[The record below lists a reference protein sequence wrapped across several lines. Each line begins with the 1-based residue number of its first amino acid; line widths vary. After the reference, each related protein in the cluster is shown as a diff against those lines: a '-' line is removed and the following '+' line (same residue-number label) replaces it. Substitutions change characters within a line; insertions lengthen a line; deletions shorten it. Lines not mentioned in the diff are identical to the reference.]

1 MQWILDR
8 VALPLVE
15 DDTMMS
21 VISSLFQKLRSYN
34 RLFFNAFLMLTV
46 FVGASTYHMVV
57 SADDQMRKKWLAWV
71 INADIFCI
79 IIFVVLIVFRSLE
92 LWGKK
97 KKVNKQVY
105 RNHILIVTAVLTIP
119 SLLVFLF
126 NMTFVQQ
133 GIQAWF
139 GDPVRTSLKISQ
151 NVAQTYIDENFQT
164 LATASDAII
173 GRMRECE
180 FFQNKT
186 TAELSQLLQ
195 RSLKLEASMFSF
207 SEATIINQHMEKI
220 AWVGQHYYDNE
231 VSAVDVYEVFAG
243 KTQRSVRINDSL
255 YVISPIGAFDNMFLM
270 LVVCKRLDPKI
281 VKNIDHALNAVKSF
295 TGLDM
300 QKEHSK
306 ITLNWLMA
314 LLTFLVILV
323 SISFGFMLVEWLMKP
338 ISDLISTA
346 VKVKQGNWSVRAAL
360 PAGRNEL
367 SALPKTFNMMLDHIY
382 QQHESIRHEK
392 DLTDMIIAHI
402 SQGVVLINQDGTVAH
417 TNNRACTILNIEAK
431 PGLSLQELSME
442 LYTTF
447 QRYGQSGTQGVD
459 TYISNAQGFRRL
471 QVYIG
476 VLKHSPIQSL
486 IVFDDVTDLL
496 AAQKQE
502 SWRDIAKRIA
512 HEIKNPLT
520 PIQLSAE
527 RLRRKVIKEFP
538 EEQQEV
544 FLDYLD
550 VVSRQV
556 QTIATLVRELT
567 SFSQTSILTM
577 KPLNLVDLCRQVV
590 AFYQSSHEDFRFNFY
605 AADST
610 YMIQGEETQLQQV
623 LNNLMTNAVLILNES
638 NQRDKIVNV
647 ELTADDHTIKLE
659 VRDNGPGFDKEIM
672 HKLAEPYVTKRKGG
686 TGVGLAVVAK
696 ILHDHGASLRFANA
710 QEGGAIVKIG
720 FKRGERHIS
729 H

>member
-1 MQWILDR
+1 MIKNLI
-8 VALPLVE
+8 P
-15 DDTMMS
+15 
-21 VISSLFQKLRSYN
+21 FCQKLFHKLHLHN
-34 RLFFNAFLMLTV
+34 RILFNAFLFFTV
-46 FVGASTYHMVV
+46 CVGTSTYYMVV
-57 SADDQMRKKWLAWV
+57 SANDRLRQKWLTWI
-71 INADIFCI
+71 INADILCI
-79 IIFVVLIVFRSLE
+79 VVFIVLITFRALE
-92 LWGKK
+92 LWGKR

-105 RNHILIVTAVLTIP
+105 RKHILIVTAVLTIP

-126 NMTFVQQ
+126 NITFVQQ

-139 GDPVRTSLKISQ
+139 GDPVKISLQ
-151 NVAQTYIDENFQT
+151 ISQSVAQTYIDESLHT
-164 LATASDAII
+164 LAKASDTIVIRTRELFHHPALR
-173 GRMRECE
+173 GRTNE
-180 FFQNKT
+180 FFQKKANSV
-186 TAELSQLLQ
+186 LSQLLQ
-195 RSLKLEASMFSF
+195 EAMQFEANMFSF
-207 SEATIINQHMEKI
+207 SEVTIINQRMEKI
-220 AWVGQHYYDNE
+220 AWVGQEFRDTAIASI
-231 VSAVDVYEVFAG
+231 SAIDAYEVFAG
-243 KTQRSVRINDSL
+243 KTQKSLRIKDSL
-255 YVISPIGAFDNMFLM
+255 YVISPIGTFDNMFLM
-270 LVVCKRLDPKI
+270 LVVCKHLDPKI
-281 VKNIDHALNAVKSF
+281 VKNIDHALNAVKNF

-346 VKVKQGNWSVRAAL
+346 VKIKQGDWNVRAQL
-360 PAGRNEL
+360 PTGRNEL

-382 QQHESIRHEK
+382 QQHEFIRHEK
-392 DLTDMIIAHI
+392 DLTDMIIEHI
-402 SQGVVLINQDGTVAH
+402 SQGVVSVDQDGKIAH
-417 TNNRACTILNIEAK
+417 TNNRARTILNMEAT
-431 PGLSLQELSME
+431 PGILLQDFSME
-442 LYTTF
+442 LYTIF
-447 QRYGQSGTQGVD
+447 QRYRQSGTQSIDV
-459 TYISNAQGFRRL
+459 YINNTQGFRRL

-476 VLKHSPIQSL
+476 MLKSAPVQYL

-520 PIQLSAE
+520 PIQLSTE
-527 RLRRKVIKEFP
+527 SLRRKIMKDFP
-538 EEQQEV
+538 KQQQDM

-556 QTIATLVRELT
+556 QTISTLVRELT
-567 SFSQTSILTM
+567 SFSQTTIMTM
-577 KPLNLVDLCRQVV
+577 RAINLVDLCRQVV
-590 AFYQSSHEDFRFNFY
+590 TFYQTSHDDFQFNFY
-605 AADST
+605 TADGA
-610 YMIQGEETQLQQV
+610 YIIQGEETQIQQV

-638 NQRDKIVNV
+638 NQNDKVVNV
-647 ELTADDHTIKLE
+647 ELTADDHTIWLE
-659 VRDNGPGFDKEIM
+659 IRDNGPGFDKEIM

-720 FKRGERHIS
+720 FKRGDFKPE
-729 H
+729 

>member
-1 MQWILDR
+1 MIQL
-8 VALPLVE
+8 LTPL
-15 DDTMMS
+15 
-21 VISSLFQKLRSYN
+21 FHKLQRYN
-34 RLFFNAFLMLTV
+34 RIFFNSFLLFTAY
-46 FVGASTYHMVV
+46 VGASTYYMVI
-57 SADDQMRKKWLAWV
+57 SADDLLRQKWLAWI
-71 INADIFCI
+71 INADILCI
-79 IIFVVLIVFRSLE
+79 VVFIVLITFRALE
-92 LWGKK
+92 LWGKR

-105 RNHILIVTAVLTIP
+105 RKHILIVTTVLTVP

-126 NMTFVQQ
+126 NITFVQQ

-139 GDPVRTSLKISQ
+139 GEPVKTSLQISQ
-151 NVAQTYIDENFQT
+151 SVAQTYIDDNFGR
-164 LATASDAII
+164 LATASEAMVIRLRELFQNTARV
-173 GRMRECE
+173 GRMSE
-180 FFQNKT
+180 FFQNK
-186 TAELSQLLQ
+186 AGSDLSRYLQELMQF
-195 RSLKLEASMFSF
+195 EANMFSF
-207 SEATIINQHMEKI
+207 SEVTIINQNMQKI
-220 AWVGQHYYDNE
+220 ASVGQIHAENE
-231 VSAVDVYEVFAG
+231 IAATDIYEVFIW
-243 KTQRSVRINDSL
+243 KHQKSVRVKDSL
-255 YVISPIGAFDNMFLM
+255 YVISPIGTFDDTFLM

-281 VKNIDHALNAVKSF
+281 VKKIDHALNAVKNF
-295 TGLDM
+295 TGLDK

-346 VKVKQGNWSVRAAL
+346 VKIKQGNWNVRAQL
-360 PAGRNEL
+360 PTGRNEL

-382 QQHESIRHEK
+382 QQHEFIRHEK
-392 DLTDMIIAHI
+392 DLTDMILAHM
-402 SQGVVLINQDGTVAH
+402 SQGVMLLSEDGVVVH
-417 TNNRACTILNIEAK
+417 TNNRARTILNVDPK
-431 PGLSLQELSME
+431 PHALLQDLSME

-447 QRYGQSGTQGVD
+447 QRYGQSGTHGVD

-476 VLKHSPIQSL
+476 ILKHTPVQCL

-520 PIQLSAE
+520 PIQLSTE
-527 RLRRKVIKEFP
+527 SLRRKIMKDFP
-538 EEQQEV
+538 KEQQEM

-567 SFSQTSILTM
+567 SFSQTTIMTM
-577 KPLNLVDLCRQVV
+577 REINLVDLCRQIVT
-590 AFYQSSHEDFRFNFY
+590 FYQTSHDDFRFDFY
-605 AADST
+605 TASST
-610 YMIQGEETQLQQV
+610 YLVQGEETQIQQV

-638 NQRDKIVNV
+638 NQSDKVVQV
-647 ELTADDHTIKLE
+647 ELTADDHTIWLE

-696 ILHDHGASLRFANA
+696 ILHDHGASLRFSNA

-720 FKRGERHIS
+720 FKRGES
-729 H
+729 HASDSDQI

>member
-1 MQWILDR
+1 MLTSI
-8 VALPLVE
+8 
-15 DDTMMS
+15 
-21 VISSLFQKLRSYN
+21 FQKLQDYN

-46 FVGASTYHMVV
+46 FVGASTYYMVV
-57 SADDQMRKKWLAWV
+57 SANDHIRQKWLSWI
-71 INADIFCI
+71 INADILCI
-79 IIFVVLIVFRSLE
+79 VIFIVLIVFRSLE
-92 LWGKK
+92 LWGKR

-105 RNHILIVTAVLTIP
+105 RKHILIVTAVLTIP

-126 NMTFVQQ
+126 NITFVQQ
-133 GIQAWF
+133 GIQTWF
-139 GDPVRTSLKISQ
+139 GDPVKKSLQISQ
-151 NVAQTYIDENFQT
+151 SVAQTYINENYQT
-164 LATASDAII
+164 LVTASDAII
-173 GRMRECE
+173 GRMRDCD

-186 TAELSQLLQ
+186 GSELARLLQ
-195 RSLKLEASMFSF
+195 QGLNVETTMFSF
-207 SEATIINQHMEKI
+207 SEAMIINQNMQKI
-220 AWVGQHYYDNE
+220 AWVGQLHSDNE
-231 VSAVDVYEVFAG
+231 VSAADIYEVFAG
-243 KTQRSVRINDSL
+243 KIQKSLRIKDSL
-255 YVISPIGAFDNMFLM
+255 YVISPIGTFDNAFLM
-270 LVVCKRLDPKI
+270 LVVCKHLEPKI
-281 VKNIDHALNAVKSF
+281 MKAVDHALNAVKNF

-306 ITLNWLMA
+306 ITLKWLMA

-323 SISFGFMLVEWLMKP
+323 SILFGFMLVEWLMKP

-346 VKVKQGNWSVRAAL
+346 VKIKQGNWNVRAQL
-360 PAGRNEL
+360 PTGRNEL

-402 SQGVVLINQDGTVAH
+402 SQGVVLMNHDGSIAH
-417 TNNRACTILNIEAK
+417 TNNRARTILNVEAK
-431 PGLSLQELSME
+431 PGTPLQDVSME

-447 QRYGQSGTQGVD
+447 QRYGQNGTQGVD
-459 TYISNAQGFRRL
+459 TYISNAQGLRRL

-476 VLKHSPIQSL
+476 VLKNAPVQCL

-520 PIQLSAE
+520 PIQLSTE
-527 RLRRKVIKEFP
+527 SLRRKIMKEFP
-538 EEQQEV
+538 KEQQDMFV
-544 FLDYLD
+544 DYLD

-567 SFSQTSILTM
+567 SFSQTTIMTMRSI
-577 KPLNLVDLCRQVV
+577 NLVEVCRQVV
-590 AFYQSSHEDFRFNFY
+590 TFYQTSHDDFQFNFY
-605 AADST
+605 TADSY
-610 YMIQGEETQLQQV
+610 YMIQGEETQIQQV

-638 NQRDKIVNV
+638 NQNDKVVHV
-647 ELTADDHTIKLE
+647 ELTADDHTIWLE
-659 VRDNGPGFDKEIM
+659 VRDNGSGFDKEIM

-720 FKRGERHIS
+720 FKRGEGHAS
-729 H
+729 GSD

>member
-1 MQWILDR
+1 
-8 VALPLVE
+8 
-15 DDTMMS
+15 MS
-21 VISSLFQKLRSYN
+21 IFQKLQRYN
-34 RLFFNAFLMLTV
+34 RLFFNAFLLLTV
-46 FVGASTYHMVV
+46 FVGASTYYMVV
-57 SADDQMRKKWLAWV
+57 SANDHIRQKWLAWI
-71 INADIFCI
+71 INADILCI
-79 IIFVVLIVFRSLE
+79 VIFMVLIVFRSLE
-92 LWGKK
+92 LWGKR

-105 RNHILIVTAVLTIP
+105 RKHILIVTAVLTIP

-126 NMTFVQQ
+126 NITFVQQ

-139 GDPVRTSLKISQ
+139 GDPVKKSLQISQ
-151 NVAQTYIDENFQT
+151 SVAQTYINENYQT
-164 LATASDAII
+164 LVTASDAII
-173 GRMRECE
+173 GRMRDCD

-186 TAELSQLLQ
+186 GSELARLLQ
-195 RSLKLEASMFSF
+195 QGLNVETTMFSF
-207 SEATIINQHMEKI
+207 SEAMIIDQNMQKI
-220 AWVGQHYYDNE
+220 AWVGQLHSDNE
-231 VSAVDVYEVFAG
+231 VSASDIYEVFAG
-243 KTQRSVRINDSL
+243 KIQKSLRIKDSL
-255 YVISPIGAFDNMFLM
+255 YVISPIGTFDNAFLM
-270 LVVCKRLDPKI
+270 LVVCKHLDPKI
-281 VKNIDHALNAVKSF
+281 MKAVDHALNAVKNF

-300 QKEHSK
+300 KKEHSK
-306 ITLNWLMA
+306 ITLKWLMA

-346 VKVKQGNWSVRAAL
+346 VKIKQGNWNVRAQL
-360 PAGRNEL
+360 PTGRNEL

-417 TNNRACTILNIEAK
+417 TNSSARTILDVEVK
-431 PGLSLQELSME
+431 PDTPLQDVSME
-442 LYTTF
+442 LYATF
-447 QRYGQSGTQGVD
+447 QRYGQSGKQGVD
-459 TYISNAQGFRRL
+459 TYISNARGFRRL

-476 VLKHSPIQSL
+476 VLQKSPLQCL
-486 IVFDDVTDLL
+486 LVFDDVTDLL

-520 PIQLSAE
+520 PIQLSTE
-527 RLRRKVIKEFP
+527 SLRRKIMKEFP
-538 EEQQEV
+538 KEQQEMFV
-544 FLDYLD
+544 DYLD

-567 SFSQTSILTM
+567 SFSQTTIMTM
-577 KPLNLVDLCRQVV
+577 RAINLVEVCRQVV
-590 AFYQSSHEDFRFNFY
+590 TFYQTSHDDFQFNFY
-605 AADST
+605 TADSS
-610 YMIQGEETQLQQV
+610 YVIQGEETQIQQV

-638 NQRDKIVNV
+638 NQNDKVVNV
-647 ELTADDHTIKLE
+647 ELTADDHNIWLE

-720 FKRGERHIS
+720 FKRGEGHTS
-729 H
+729 SSD

>member
-1 MQWILDR
+1 MIR
-8 VALPLVE
+8 NF
-15 DDTMMS
+15 
-21 VISSLFQKLRSYN
+21 ISFFQKSFHKLQRYN
-34 RLFFNAFLMLTV
+34 RIFFNAFLMFTIC
-46 FVGASTYHMVV
+46 VGASTYYVVV
-57 SADDQMRKKWLAWV
+57 SADDPLRQKWLTWI
-71 INADIFCI
+71 INADILCI
-79 IIFVVLIVFRSLE
+79 IVFIGLIAFRAFE
-92 LWGKK
+92 LWGKR

-105 RNHILIVTAVLTIP
+105 RRHILIVTAVLTIP

-126 NMTFVQQ
+126 NITFMQQ
-133 GIQAWF
+133 GIQVWF
-139 GDPVRTSLKISQ
+139 GEPVKISLQ
-151 NVAQTYIDENFQT
+151 ISQSVAQTYIDENYGS

-173 GRMRECE
+173 RRMRDCE

-186 TAELSQLLQ
+186 GNELSKLLQ
-195 RSLKLEASMFSF
+195 LGLREEASMFSF

-220 AWVGQHYYDNE
+220 AWVGQLSHDTAITA
-231 VSAVDVYEVFAG
+231 VSAIDVYEVFTG
-243 KTQRSVRINDSL
+243 KTQKSLRIKDSL
-255 YVISPIGAFDNMFLM
+255 YVISPIGTFDNMFLM
-270 LVVCKRLDPKI
+270 LVVCKHLDPKI
-281 VKNIDHALNAVKSF
+281 VKNIDHALNAVKNF

-346 VKVKQGNWSVRAAL
+346 VKIKQGNWNVRAQL
-360 PAGRNEL
+360 PTGRTEL

-382 QQHESIRHEK
+382 QQHESIRYEK

-402 SQGVVLINQDGTVAH
+402 SQGVILINQDGSIAH
-417 TNNRACTILNIEAK
+417 TNNRARSILNVETK
-431 PGLSLQELSME
+431 PGMSLQDLSME

-459 TYISNAQGFRRL
+459 TYISNMQGFRRL

-476 VLKHSPIQSL
+476 VLKNAPVQCL

-520 PIQLSAE
+520 PIQLSTE
-527 RLRRKVIKEFP
+527 SLRRKIMKEFP
-538 EEQQEV
+538 KEQQDMFV
-544 FLDYLD
+544 DYLD

-556 QTIATLVRELT
+556 QTISTLVRELT
-567 SFSQTSILTM
+567 SFSQTTVVTM
-577 KPLNLVDLCRQVV
+577 RAINMVDLCRQVV
-590 AFYQSSHEDFRFNFY
+590 SFYQTSHDDFQFNFY
-605 AADST
+605 TADAI
-610 YMIQGEETQLQQV
+610 YIVQGEETQLQQV

-638 NQRDKIVNV
+638 NQNDRIVNV
-647 ELTADDHTIKLE
+647 ELTADDHTVWLE

-720 FKRGERHIS
+720 FKRGNSKYEERHDS
-729 H
+729 D

>member
-1 MQWILDR
+1 LIAQ
-8 VALPLVE
+8 AL
-15 DDTMMS
+15 TTF
-21 VISSLFQKLRSYN
+21 FQKLKSHN
-34 RLFFNAFLMLTV
+34 RLIFNVFLSLTI
-46 FVGASTYHMVV
+46 FVGTSTYYMVV
-57 SADDQMRKKWLAWV
+57 SANEQMRKKWLIWV

-79 IIFVVLIVFRSLE
+79 VALIIFIVFRSFE
-92 LWGKK
+92 LWGKR

-105 RNHILIVTAVLTIP
+105 RKHVLIVTAVLTIP

-126 NMTFVQQ
+126 NITFVQQ
-133 GIQAWF
+133 GIQVWF
-139 GDPVRTSLKISQ
+139 GEPVKTSLRVSQ
-151 NVAQTYIDENFQT
+151 SVAQTYIDENFQT
-164 LATASDAII
+164 LATASEAII

-186 TAELSQLLQ
+186 SAELSQLLQ

-207 SEATIINQHMEKI
+207 SEATVINQNMEKI
-220 AWVGQHYYDNE
+220 AWVGQHYYDNKI
-231 VSAVDVYEVFAG
+231 SAVDVYEVFAG
-243 KTQRSVRINDSL
+243 KIQKLIRIKDSL
-255 YVISPIGAFDNMFLM
+255 YVISPIGTFDNMFLM

-281 VKNIDHALNAVKSF
+281 VKNIDHALNAVKNF

-300 QKEHSK
+300 HKEHSK
-306 ITLNWLMA
+306 ITLKWLMF
-314 LLTFLVILV
+314 LLTLLVILV
-323 SISFGFMLVEWLMKP
+323 STLFGFMLVEWLMKP

-346 VKVKQGNWSVRAAL
+346 LKVKQGNWSVRASL
-360 PAGRNEL
+360 PPGRNEL

-402 SQGVVLINQDGTVAH
+402 SQGVVLINQDAVVIH
-417 TNNRACTILNIEAK
+417 TNNQACTMLNVEVS
-431 PGLSLQELSME
+431 PGMFLQELSIE
-442 LYTTF
+442 LYTMF
-447 QRYGQSGTQGVD
+447 QHYGQSGVQGIEM
-459 TYISNAQGFRRL
+459 YINNAQGFRRL

-476 VLKHSPIQSL
+476 VLKHSPAQYL

-496 AAQKQE
+496 AAQKQQ

-527 RLRRKVIKEFP
+527 RLRRKIMKEFP
-538 EEQQEV
+538 EEQQET

-567 SFSQTSILTM
+567 SFSQTTLVNM
-577 KPLNLVDLCRQVV
+577 KPLNLVELCRQVV
-590 AFYQSSHEDFRFNFY
+590 SFYQSSHEDFHFNFRT
-605 AADST
+605 ADSI

-638 NQRDKIVNV
+638 NQSDKTVNV
-647 ELTADDHTIKLE
+647 DLTADDHTVKLE
-659 VRDNGPGFDKEIM
+659 IRDNGPGFDKEIM

-710 QEGGAIVKIG
+710 QEGGAVVKIG
-720 FKRGERHIS
+720 FKRGECHVS
-729 H
+729 D

>member
-1 MQWILDR
+1 MR
-8 VALPLVE
+8 VLLLFFQ
-15 DDTMMS
+15 D
-21 VISSLFQKLRSYN
+21 LFQKLQRYN
-34 RLFFNAFLMLTV
+34 RAFFNAFLIFTV
-46 FVGASTYHMVV
+46 CVGTCTYYMVA
-57 SADDQMRKKWLAWV
+57 SADDYMRQKWLTWI
-71 INADIFCI
+71 INADILCI
-79 IIFVVLIVFRSLE
+79 VIFIVLITFRALE
-92 LWGKK
+92 LWGKR
-97 KKVNKQVY
+97 KKVSKQVY
-105 RNHILIVTAVLTIP
+105 RRHVLIVTTVLTIP

-126 NMTFVQQ
+126 NITFVQQ

-139 GDPVRTSLKISQ
+139 GEPVKISLQ
-151 NVAQTYIDENFQT
+151 ISQSVAQTYIDENLHA

-173 GRMRECE
+173 GRMRDCD

-186 TAELSQLLQ
+186 GNELARLLQ
-195 RSLKLEASMFSF
+195 QGLEVETNMFSF
-207 SEATIINQHMEKI
+207 SEATIINQHMKKI
-220 AWVGQHYYDNE
+220 ASVGHVHFENDI
-231 VSAVDVYEVFAG
+231 SAVNVYEVFAG
-243 KTQRSVRINDSL
+243 QAQKSLRIKDSL
-255 YVISPIGAFDNMFLM
+255 YVISPIGVFDNMFLM
-270 LVVCKRLDPKI
+270 LVVCKHLDPKI
-281 VKNIDHALNAVKSF
+281 VKNIDHALNAVKTF
-295 TGLDM
+295 TGLDK

-346 VKVKQGNWSVRAAL
+346 VKIKQGNWNVRAQL
-360 PAGRNEL
+360 PTGRNEL

-392 DLTDMIIAHI
+392 DLTDMILAHI
-402 SQGVVLINQDGTVAH
+402 SQGVVLINQDGNVAH
-417 TNNRACTILNIEAK
+417 TNNRARTILNAEAK
-431 PGLSLQELSME
+431 TGMSLQDLSME

-447 QRYGQSGTQGVD
+447 QRYGQSGTPGVD
-459 TYISNAQGFRRL
+459 TYISNTQGFRRL

-476 VLKHSPIQSL
+476 VLKHAPVQCL

-520 PIQLSAE
+520 PIQLSTE
-527 RLRRKVIKEFP
+527 SLKRKIMKDFP
-538 EEQQEV
+538 KEQQDM

-567 SFSQTSILTM
+567 SFSQTTIMTM
-577 KPLNLVDLCRQVV
+577 KMINLVDLCRQVV
-590 AFYQSSHEDFRFNFY
+590 TFYQTSHDDFQFNFY
-605 AADST
+605 TADGA
-610 YMIQGEETQLQQV
+610 YLIQGEETQLQQV
-623 LNNLMTNAVLILNES
+623 LNNLITNAVLILNES
-638 NQRDKIVNV
+638 NQNDKVVNV
-647 ELTADDHTIKLE
+647 ELTADDHTIWLE

-720 FKRGERHIS
+720 FKRGNFKYEERRDS
-729 H
+729 D